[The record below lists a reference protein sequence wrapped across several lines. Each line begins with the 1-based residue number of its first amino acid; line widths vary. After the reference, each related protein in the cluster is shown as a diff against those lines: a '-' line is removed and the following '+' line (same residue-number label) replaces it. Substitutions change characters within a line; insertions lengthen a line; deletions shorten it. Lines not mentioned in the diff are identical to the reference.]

1 MKTLQDIKDEYA
13 QEQGY
18 EDWRE
23 LRKFQQDYNNLYFE
37 RDMNEIC
44 LRAQK
49 AALKNAAENTED
61 LKYID
66 VGGYR
71 ILDTTSIINEQNLIR

>member
-1 MKTLQDIKDEYA
+1 MKTLLEIKNHYA

-18 EDWRE
+18 EDWTE
-23 LRKFQQDYNNLYFE
+23 LVIINELNADKLDRHWT
-37 RDMNEIC
+37 EIC
-44 LRAQK
+44 IRAQK
-49 AALKNAAENTED
+49 SALENAAENTED

-71 ILDTTSIINEQNLIR
+71 ILDATSITNSENLIR